1 MYDHGLSYRDCYFRD
16 MSEIKKLCVFCGSRA
31 GVHPAYKVAARDLG
45 HAIADRG
52 IDLIYGAGDI
62 GLMSVVA
69 RAALENGGKVT
80 GIIPEFIQDFEV
92 GSPGEIELIVVQS
105 MHERKRAMFERS
117 DAFVALPGGLGTLD
131 ETIEMITW
139 KQLQQHKKPVVLFD
153 VNRYWVHFQE
163 LVQAVVDGGFGH
175 NGINELF
182 SVVDNIDSVFQ
193 ALKDAPDPGIEVLT
207 SHL

>member
-1 MYDHGLSYRDCYFRD
+1 MNK
-16 MSEIKKLCVFCGSRA
+16 IKSLCVFCGSRVGA
-31 GVHPAYKVAARDLG
+31 RPEFEIAARELG

-52 IDLIYGAGDI
+52 INLVYGAGDI

-69 RAALENGGKVT
+69 RAVLENNGKVT
-80 GIIPEFIQDFEV
+80 GIIPQFIQDFEV
-92 GSPGEIELIVVQS
+92 GSPGKIELIVVNS
-105 MHERKRAMFERS
+105 MHERKSTMFQRS

-153 VNRYWVHFQE
+153 IMKYWKPFQE
-163 LVQAVVDGGFGH
+163 LVQAVVDDGFGH
-175 NGINELF
+175 DEINKLF
-182 SVVDNIDSVFQ
+182 SVVNNVEGVFE
-193 ALKDAPDPGIEVLT
+193 ALKDPPKAGIEVLT

>member
-1 MYDHGLSYRDCYFRD
+1 MNR
-16 MSEIKKLCVFCGSRA
+16 IKSLCVFCGSRA
-31 GVHPAYKVAARDLG
+31 GAHPAYEVAARDLG

-52 IDLIYGAGDI
+52 INLIYGAGDI

-92 GSPGEIELIVVQS
+92 GSPGEIELIVVQC
-105 MHERKRAMFERS
+105 MHERKRTMFDRA
-117 DAFVALPGGLGTLD
+117 DAFVALPGGLGTID

-139 KQLQQHKKPVVLFD
+139 KQLQQHKKPVVLID
-153 VNRYWVHFQE
+153 TNRYWKPFQE
-163 LVQAVVDGGFGH
+163 LVHAVVDGGFGH
-175 NGINELF
+175 IGINELF
-182 SVVDNIDSVFQ
+182 SVVENVESVFH
-193 ALKDAPDPGIEVLT
+193 ALRDAPDPGIEVLT

>member
-1 MYDHGLSYRDCYFRD
+1 
-16 MSEIKKLCVFCGSRA
+16 VFCGSRA
-31 GVHPAYKVAARDLG
+31 GLHPAYEVAARDLG

-52 IDLIYGAGDI
+52 FDLVYGAGDI

-69 RAALENGGKVT
+69 RAALEKGGKVT
-80 GIIPEFIQDFEV
+80 GIIPEFIQAFEV
-92 GSPGEIELIVVQS
+92 GSPGEIELIVVES

-117 DAFVALPGGLGTLD
+117 DGFIALPGGLGTLD

-139 KQLQQHKKPVVLFD
+139 KQLQQHKKPVVLVD
-153 VNRYWVHFQE
+153 TNHYWKPFLE

-175 NGINELF
+175 HGINELF
-182 SVVDNIDSVFQ
+182 SVVDDVESVFQ
-193 ALKDAPDPGIEVLT
+193 ALKNAPELDIEVLK

>member
-1 MYDHGLSYRDCYFRD
+1 MNKLKS
-16 MSEIKKLCVFCGSRA
+16 LCVFCGSRA
-31 GVHPAYKVAARDLG
+31 GIDSAYEVAARDLG

-80 GIIPEFIQDFEV
+80 GIIPKFIQAFEV
-92 GSPGEIELIVVQS
+92 GSPGEIELIVVES
-105 MHERKRAMFERS
+105 MHERKRAMFELS
-117 DAFVALPGGLGTLD
+117 DGFIALPGGLGTLD

-139 KQLQQHKKPVVLFD
+139 KQLQQHKKPVVL
-153 VNRYWVHFQE
+153 VNTNQYWKPFLK

-175 NGINELF
+175 EGINELF
-182 SVVDNIDSVFQ
+182 SVVEDVESVFQ
-193 ALKDAPDPGIEVLT
+193 ALKDAPDPGVEVLK

>member
-1 MYDHGLSYRDCYFRD
+1 
-16 MSEIKKLCVFCGSRA
+16 MSNIKSLCVFCGSRA
-31 GVHPAYKVAARDLG
+31 GLDPAYEVAARDLG

-52 IDLIYGAGDI
+52 FDLVYGAGDI

-80 GIIPEFIQDFEV
+80 GIIPEFIQAFEV
-92 GSPGEIELIVVQS
+92 GSPGEIELIVVES

-117 DAFVALPGGLGTLD
+117 DGFIALPGGLGTLD
-131 ETIEMITW
+131 ETIEIITW
-139 KQLQQHKKPVVLFD
+139 KQLQQHKKPVVLVD
-153 VNRYWVHFQE
+153 TNHYWKPFME

-175 NGINELF
+175 RGINELF
-182 SVVDNIDSVFQ
+182 SVVDDVESVFL
-193 ALKDAPDPGIEVLT
+193 ALKNAPEPDIEVLK

>member
-1 MYDHGLSYRDCYFRD
+1 MNKLKS
-16 MSEIKKLCVFCGSRA
+16 LCVFCGSRA
-31 GVHPAYKVAARDLG
+31 GIESAYELAARDLG

-80 GIIPEFIQDFEV
+80 GIIPKFIQAFEI
-92 GSPGEIELIVVQS
+92 GSPGEIELIVVES
-105 MHERKRAMFERS
+105 MHERKRAMFELS
-117 DAFVALPGGLGTLD
+117 DGFIALPGGLGTLD

-139 KQLQQHKKPVVLFD
+139 KQLQQHKKPVVL
-153 VNRYWVHFQE
+153 VNTNQYWKPFLK

-175 NGINELF
+175 EGINELF
-182 SVVDNIDSVFQ
+182 SVVEDVESVFQ
-193 ALKDAPDPGIEVLT
+193 ALKDAPDPGVEVLK

>member
-1 MYDHGLSYRDCYFRD
+1 MNKLKS
-16 MSEIKKLCVFCGSRA
+16 LCVFCGSRA
-31 GVHPAYKVAARDLG
+31 GIESAYELAARDLG

-80 GIIPEFIQDFEV
+80 GIIPKFIQAFEV
-92 GSPGEIELIVVQS
+92 GSPGEIELIVVES
-105 MHERKRAMFERS
+105 MHERKRAMFELS
-117 DAFVALPGGLGTLD
+117 DGFIALPGGLGTLD

-139 KQLQQHKKPVVLFD
+139 KQLQQHKKPVVL
-153 VNRYWVHFQE
+153 VNTNQYWKPFLK

-175 NGINELF
+175 EGINELF
-182 SVVDNIDSVFQ
+182 SVVEDVESVFQ
-193 ALKDAPDPGIEVLT
+193 ALKDTPDPGIEVLK

>member
-1 MYDHGLSYRDCYFRD
+1 
-16 MSEIKKLCVFCGSRA
+16 MSKIKSLCVFCGSRT
-31 GVHPAYKVAARDLG
+31 GSHPAYEVAARDLG

-52 IDLIYGAGDI
+52 FDLVYGAGDI

-69 RAALENGGKVT
+69 RAALEKGGKVT
-80 GIIPEFIQDFEV
+80 GIIPEFIQAFEV
-92 GSPGEIELIVVQS
+92 GSPGEIELIVVES

-117 DAFVALPGGLGTLD
+117 DGFIALPGGLGTLD

-139 KQLQQHKKPVVLFD
+139 KQLQQHKKPVVLVD
-153 VNRYWVHFQE
+153 TNHYWKPFLE

-175 NGINELF
+175 HGINELF
-182 SVVDNIDSVFQ
+182 SVVDDVESVFQ
-193 ALKDAPDPGIEVLT
+193 ALKNAPEPDIEVLK

>member
-1 MYDHGLSYRDCYFRD
+1 
-16 MSEIKKLCVFCGSRA
+16 MSKIKSLCVFCGSRA
-31 GVHPAYKVAARDLG
+31 GSHPAYEVAARDLG

-52 IDLIYGAGDI
+52 FDLVYGAGDI

-80 GIIPEFIQDFEV
+80 GIIPEFIQAFEV
-92 GSPGEIELIVVQS
+92 GSPGEIELIVVES

-117 DAFVALPGGLGTLD
+117 DGFIVLPGGLGTLD

-139 KQLQQHKKPVVLFD
+139 KQLQQHKKPVVLVD
-153 VNRYWVHFQE
+153 TNHYWKPFLK

-175 NGINELF
+175 HGINELF
-182 SVVDNIDSVFQ
+182 SVVDDVESVFK
-193 ALKDAPDPGIEVLT
+193 ALKNAPEPDIEVLK

>member
-1 MYDHGLSYRDCYFRD
+1 
-16 MSEIKKLCVFCGSRA
+16 MSEIKTLCVFCGSRVGA
-31 GVHPAYKVAARDLG
+31 DPTTKVAARDLG
-45 HAIADRG
+45 HAIAERG

-80 GIIPEFIQDFEV
+80 GIIPKFIQAFEV
-92 GSPGEIELIVVQS
+92 GSPGKIELVVVES
-105 MHERKRAMFERS
+105 MHERKQAMFDRS
-117 DAFVALPGGLGTLD
+117 DGFIALPGGLGTLD

-139 KQLQQHKKPVVLFD
+139 KQLQQHKKPIVLVD
-153 VNRYWVHFQE
+153 TNRYWQPFQE

-175 NGINELF
+175 HGINELF
-182 SVVDNIDSVFQ
+182 SVVDNVESVFL
-193 ALKDAPDPGIEVLT
+193 ALKEVQDPGLEVLT

>member
-1 MYDHGLSYRDCYFRD
+1 
-16 MSEIKKLCVFCGSRA
+16 MSEIKSLCVFCGSRLGA
-31 GVHPAYKVAARDLG
+31 NPAFESAARDLG

-69 RAALENGGKVT
+69 RSVLGHNGKVT
-80 GIIPEFIQDFEV
+80 GIIPEFIQEFEV
-92 GSPGEIELIVVQS
+92 GSPGEIDLIVVKS
-105 MHERKRAMFERS
+105 MHERKSAMFKLS

-153 VNRYWVHFQE
+153 VVKYWKPLQD

-175 NGINELF
+175 SEINKLF
-182 SVVDNIDSVFQ
+182 SVVDNVDSVFE
-193 ALKDAPDPGIEVLT
+193 ALRNAPEAGIEVLT

>member
-1 MYDHGLSYRDCYFRD
+1 M
-16 MSEIKKLCVFCGSRA
+16 FCGSRA
-31 GVHPAYKVAARDLG
+31 GVDPAHEVAAQDLG

-52 IDLIYGAGDI
+52 IELIYGAGDI

-80 GIIPEFIQDFEV
+80 GIIPEFIQAFEV
-92 GSPGEIELIVVQS
+92 GSPGEIELIVVES

-117 DAFVALPGGLGTLD
+117 DGFIALPGGLGTLD

-139 KQLQQHKKPVVLFD
+139 KQLQQHKKPVVLVD
-153 VNRYWVHFQE
+153 TNHYWKPLLE

-175 NGINELF
+175 RGINDLF
-182 SVVDNIDSVFQ
+182 SVVDDVVSVFQ
-193 ALKDAPDPGIEVLT
+193 ALEDALEPAAEVLT

>member
-1 MYDHGLSYRDCYFRD
+1 MNKLKS
-16 MSEIKKLCVFCGSRA
+16 LCVFCGSRA
-31 GVHPAYKVAARDLG
+31 GIDSTYEVAARDLG

-80 GIIPEFIQDFEV
+80 GIIPKFIQAFEV
-92 GSPGEIELIVVQS
+92 GSPGEIELIVVES
-105 MHERKRAMFERS
+105 MHERKRAMFELS
-117 DAFVALPGGLGTLD
+117 DGFIALPGGLGTLD

-139 KQLQQHKKPVVLFD
+139 KQLQQHKKPVVL
-153 VNRYWVHFQE
+153 VNTNQYWKPFLK

-175 NGINELF
+175 EGINELF
-182 SVVDNIDSVFQ
+182 SVVEDVESVFQ
-193 ALKDAPDPGIEVLT
+193 ALKDAPDPGVEVLK

>member
-1 MYDHGLSYRDCYFRD
+1 
-16 MSEIKKLCVFCGSRA
+16 MSKIKSLCVFCGSRA
-31 GVHPAYKVAARDLG
+31 GVDPAHEVAAQDLG

-52 IDLIYGAGDI
+52 IELIYGAGDI

-80 GIIPEFIQDFEV
+80 GIIPEFIQAFEV
-92 GSPGEIELIVVQS
+92 GSPGEIELIVVES

-117 DAFVALPGGLGTLD
+117 DGFIALPGGLGTLD

-139 KQLQQHKKPVVLFD
+139 KQLQQHKKPVVLVD
-153 VNRYWVHFQE
+153 TNHYWKPFLE
-163 LVQAVVDGGFGH
+163 LVQAIVDGGFGH
-175 NGINELF
+175 HGINDLF
-182 SVVDNIDSVFQ
+182 SVVDNVESVFQ
-193 ALKDAPDPGIEVLT
+193 ALEDAPEPAAEVLT

>member
-1 MYDHGLSYRDCYFRD
+1 
-16 MSEIKKLCVFCGSRA
+16 MSKIKSLCVFCGSRA
-31 GVHPAYKVAARDLG
+31 GTDPAHEVAARDLG

-52 IDLIYGAGDI
+52 IELIYGAGDI

-80 GIIPEFIQDFEV
+80 GIIPEFIQAFEV
-92 GSPGEIELIVVQS
+92 GSPGEIELIVVES

-117 DAFVALPGGLGTLD
+117 DGFIALPGGLGTLD

-139 KQLQQHKKPVVLFD
+139 KQLQQHKKPVVLVD
-153 VNRYWVHFQE
+153 TNHYWKPFLE

-175 NGINELF
+175 HGINDLF
-182 SVVDNIDSVFQ
+182 SVVDNVESVFQ
-193 ALKDAPDPGIEVLT
+193 ALEDAPEPAAEVLT

>member
-1 MYDHGLSYRDCYFRD
+1 MDK
-16 MSEIKKLCVFCGSRA
+16 IKTLCVFCGSRV
-31 GVHPAYKVAARDLG
+31 GVHPAYEVAARDLG

-52 IDLIYGAGDI
+52 INLIYGAGDI

-80 GIIPEFIQDFEV
+80 GIIPKFIQDFEV
-92 GSPGEIELIVVQS
+92 GSPGEIELIVVRS
-105 MHERKRAMFERS
+105 MHERKRTMFDRA

-139 KQLQQHKKPVVLFD
+139 KQLQQHKKPIALID
-153 VNRYWVHFQE
+153 INCYWKPFQE
-163 LVQAVVDGGFGH
+163 LIQAVVDGGFGH
-175 NGINELF
+175 IEINELF
-182 SVVDNIDSVFQ
+182 SVVDNVESVFQ
-193 ALKDAPDPGIEVLT
+193 ALVDAPETGIEVLT